1 MVKIYKRVCVITGT
15 RADYGLLRWLM
26 DGLDKSNVLKMQLIA
41 TGAHLSPEYGM
52 TINEIK
58 NDGFKINKNLEMLL
72 SSDTPSAISK
82 SIGLGIIGFAD
93 IFNSLN
99 YKESNQEN
107 VKIISKI
114 SDLDIVACVE
124 NIESKTIKDLK
135 KGAVLIGIFDFE
147 KIEEIK
153 NLRPD
158 IKVLSFFKLPRI
170 SRAQNLDALSSQA
183 NLLGY
188 ASVLRAAKETSDVVP
203 MMTTAAGNI
212 QPTKV
217 LILGVGVAGLQAIAT
232 AKRLGARVWAFDIRK
247 EAKDQVESL
256 GAKFVEANTEAQDS
270 VYAQEISEEE
280 NQKIQEALKKQVLDS
295 DIVLTFAQI
304 PGKKAPVLIE
314 KSTIKNM
321 RENSVIIDLAAGTG
335 GNCEGTEVNK
345 VVQINNVKIVGETDI
360 LNTVKHAATK
370 LYSENVRNLIELYI
384 ENSDDEIFVEMS
396 S

>member
-1 MVKIYKRVCVITGT
+1 MK
-15 RADYGLLRWLM
+15 
-26 DGLDKSNVLKMQLIA
+26 
-41 TGAHLSPEYGM
+41 
-52 TINEIK
+52 
-58 NDGFKINKNLEMLL
+58 
-72 SSDTPSAISK
+72 
-82 SIGLGIIGFAD
+82 IGFLAD
-93 IFNSLN
+93 VDGYRAPVHPESIEKYSFDVHLEKNIFDYLN
-99 YKESNQEN
+99 YADSSLDN
-107 VKIISKI
+107 VKTISNL

-124 NIESKTIKDLK
+124 NIQDKTIKELK
-135 KGAVLIGIFDFE
+135 EGAVLIGIFDFD

-153 NLRPD
+153 SLRPD

-212 QPTKV
+212 QPSKV

-256 GAKFVEANTEAQDS
+256 GAKFVEASTEAQDS
-270 VYAQEISEEE
+270 VYAQEVSEEE
-280 NQKIQEALKKQVLDS
+280 NQKIQEALKKQVIDS

-314 KSTIKNM
+314 KSTVENM
-321 RENSVIIDLAAGTG
+321 KENSVIIDLAAGTG
-335 GNCEGTEVNK
+335 GNCEGTEVGK
-345 VVQINNVKIVGETDI
+345 VVEINGV
-360 LNTVKHAATK
+360 
-370 LYSENVRNLIELYI
+370 
-384 ENSDDEIFVEMS
+384 
-396 S
+396 

>member
-1 MVKIYKRVCVITGT
+1 M
-15 RADYGLLRWLM
+15 
-26 DGLDKSNVLKMQLIA
+26 N
-41 TGAHLSPEYGM
+41 
-52 TINEIK
+52 
-58 NDGFKINKNLEMLL
+58 
-72 SSDTPSAISK
+72 
-82 SIGLGIIGFAD
+82 IGFLTDVDGYRAPIHPESFEKYSMD
-93 IFNSLN
+93 LHLEKNIFDYLN
-99 YKESNQEN
+99 YPDSKQEN
-107 VKIISKI
+107 VKTISKL
-114 SDLDIVACVE
+114 SDLDVIACVE
-124 NIESKTIKDLK
+124 NIENKTIKGLK
-135 KGAVLIGIFDFE
+135 EGAVLIGIFDFE

-153 NLRPD
+153 KLRPD
-158 IKVLSFFKLPRI
+158 IKILSFFKLPRI

-212 QPTKV
+212 QPSKV

-232 AKRLGARVWAFDIRK
+232 AKRLGARK

-270 VYAQEISEEE
+270 VYAKEVSEEE
-280 NQKIQEALKKQVLDS
+280 NQKIQEALKKQVIDS

-314 KSTIKNM
+314 KSTVENM
-321 RENSVIIDLAAGTG
+321 KENSVIIDLAAGTG
-335 GNCEGTEVNK
+335 GNCEGTMVNK
-345 VVQINNVKIVGETDI
+345 VVELNGVKIVGETDI
-360 LNTVKHAATK
+360 LNSVKHAATK

-384 ENSDDEIFVEMS
+384 ENSDDEIFTEMS

>member
-1 MVKIYKRVCVITGT
+1 M
-15 RADYGLLRWLM
+15 
-26 DGLDKSNVLKMQLIA
+26 N
-41 TGAHLSPEYGM
+41 
-52 TINEIK
+52 
-58 NDGFKINKNLEMLL
+58 
-72 SSDTPSAISK
+72 
-82 SIGLGIIGFAD
+82 IGFLTDVEGYRAPIHPESFEKYSMD
-93 IFNSLN
+93 LHLEKTIFDYLN
-99 YKESNQEN
+99 YSDSKQEN
-107 VKIISKI
+107 VKTISKL
-114 SDLDIVACVE
+114 SDLDVIACVE
-124 NIESKTIKDLK
+124 NIEIKTIKDLK
-135 KGAVLIGIFDFE
+135 EGAALIGIFDFE

-158 IKVLSFFKLPRI
+158 IKILSFFKLPRI

-188 ASVLRAAKETSDVVP
+188 ASVLRAAKETSDVIP

-212 QPTKV
+212 QPSKV

-256 GAKFVEANTEAQDS
+256 GAKFVEASTEAQDS
-270 VYAQEISEEE
+270 VYAQEVSEEE
-280 NQKIQEALKKQVLDS
+280 NQKIQEALKKQVIDS

-314 KSTIKNM
+314 KSTIEKM
-321 RENSVIIDLAAGTG
+321 KKNSVIMDLAAGTG
-335 GNCEGTEVNK
+335 GNCEGTVVNK
-345 VVQINNVKIVGETDI
+345 VVELNGVKIVGETNI
-360 LNTVKHAATK
+360 LNSVKHAATK

-384 ENSDDEIFVEMS
+384 ENSDDDIFTEMS